1 MVRELRV
8 SDRRIAS
15 DRGPLT
21 GTRLHDP
28 DREAVYRLHGAI
40 LVGGKDKGDP
50 MKYIVAALLLFA
62 GYQAYAFVRD
72 VSSHERFEANRC
84 RRDGDETANCL
95 RIFSESRELNRP
107 RVAR

>member
-1 MVRELRV
+1 
-8 SDRRIAS
+8 
-15 DRGPLT
+15 
-21 GTRLHDP
+21 
-28 DREAVYRLHGAI
+28 
-40 LVGGKDKGDP
+40 

-84 RRDGDETANCL
+84 HWDGDKAANCL
-95 RIFSESRELNRP
+95 RMFSELHERNRH